1 MKNKILLLLLLI
13 SAPVFSQSISQHAE
27 NLKNQIQELKEIN
40 AQKEL
45 IIQDQ
50 TLTIE
55 ELEKKEAEYDAA
67 MKSRIEEID
76 KLSQEMFKQEI
87 KIKSL
92 NKKLTIA
99 VIIFVIMFLIKAVIM
114 FLKWKYGIKL
124 PYIIN
129 CIL

>member
-76 KLSQEMFKQEI
+76 RLSQEMFKQEI

>member
-1 MKNKILLLLLLI
+1 MKNKILLLLLLV
-13 SAPVFSQSISQHAE
+13 SLPVFSQSISQHAE

-40 AQKEL
+40 AKKEL
-45 IIQDQ
+45 IIQNQ
-50 TLTIE
+50 NLTIE
-55 ELEKKEAEYDAA
+55 DLIKQEIKYDAA
-67 MKSRIEEID
+67 MKTKIEEVD
-76 KLSQEMFKQEI
+76 KLSQEVFKQEL

-99 VIIFVIMFLIKAVIM
+99 VVVFTIMVLIKAVIM

>member
-1 MKNKILLLLLLI
+1 MKNKILLFLLLVSL
-13 SAPVFSQSISQHAE
+13 PVFSQSISQHAE

-40 AQKEL
+40 AKKEL
-45 IIQDQ
+45 IIQNQ
-50 TLTIE
+50 NLTIE
-55 ELEKKEAEYDAA
+55 DLIKQEIKYDAA
-67 MKSRIEEID
+67 MKTKIEEVD
-76 KLSQEMFKQEI
+76 KLSQEVFKQEL

-92 NKKLTIA
+92 NKKLTIT
-99 VIIFVIMFLIKAVIM
+99 VVVFTIMVLIKAVIM